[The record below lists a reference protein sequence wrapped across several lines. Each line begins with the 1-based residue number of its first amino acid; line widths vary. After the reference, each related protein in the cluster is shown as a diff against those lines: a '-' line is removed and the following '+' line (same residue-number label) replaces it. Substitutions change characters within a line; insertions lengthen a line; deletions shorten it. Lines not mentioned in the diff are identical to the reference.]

1 MSGWYAKSRGR
12 LVLMLIRAG
21 IFVVGVIVVVVGWM
35 VVVGVGVISF
45 SEDRCLS
52 LTEVEC
58 LRVGFWLVGS
68 DIFNFSG
75 VFVVMVVEME
85 MDDLELEVGDVVR
98 IAWSWVNSKLY
109 FCEV

>member
-1 MSGWYAKSRGR
+1 
-12 LVLMLIRAG
+12 MLIRAG

-45 SEDRCLS
+45 SEDRLS

-68 DIFNFSG
+68 DIFDFSG
-75 VFVVMVVEME
+75 VFVVMVVEMK